1 MTDRALVSLLV
12 PRDEEDAEAL
22 LATVDHAGLPMA
34 GPMGVFDADGRELWG
49 FRQDRTSDAYGRVA
63 ELFERRAARAH
74 AEAQGMAAESLLR
87 FGKAP
92 TIGPFP
98 GDTDR
103 LER

>member
-1 MTDRALVSLLV
+1 MTDRAPGSLFV
-12 PRDEEDAEAL
+12 PRDNEDAETL

-34 GPMGVFDADGRELWG
+34 GPMGVFDPDGRELWA
-49 FRQDRTSDAYGRVA
+49 FRQDWTSDAYGRIA

-74 AEAQGMAAESLLR
+74 AEVQGMAAESLLR

-92 TIGPFP
+92 AIGPFP
-98 GDTDR
+98 GDTDQ